1 MLESTKLTECP
12 RDARQGLPEIQ
23 ERSPAKVTTRRTKA
37 LFLLSAVPLV
47 FGVGAAAWAMI
58 YAAHL
63 TRAGHATYFVI
74 YHFHVLRTLAAS
86 AALLLCAL
94 ISLLVDRRTAGE
106 R

>member
-1 MLESTKLTECP
+1 MIST
-12 RDARQGLPEIQ
+12 
-23 ERSPAKVTTRRTKA
+23 RTKA
-37 LFLLSAVPLV
+37 LFWLSASPLIL
-47 FGVGAAAWAMI
+47 GAGAAVWATI

-63 TRAGHATYFVI
+63 TRAGHETYFVI

-86 AALLLCAL
+86 VTLLLCAL